1 MPKVLLKPVV
11 NVAVPEVV
19 ACRFCFGP
27 VKSGIAVSSGFCCGV
42 HKSLFEFA
50 GRVPAGPIAGQ
61 ESGEEATGQG
71 FEAPAPVS
79 RGEASRGDII
89 CRDCGV
95 SFPKPVKRGRPPVR
109 CLACKGNPQAPD
121 KAVGGAEKACQ
132 GCGVALVPSG
142 KRGRPA
148 TRCGACR
155 VKQGTPVFKP
165 AKKT

>member
-27 VKSGIAVSSGFCCGV
+27 VRGGIAFSSGFCCGV

-50 GRVPAGPIAGQ
+50 GQAPAGPIVGQ
-61 ESGEEATGQG
+61 ENEEVDTGQVFTG
-71 FEAPAPVS
+71 QMPARAETGRIV
-79 RGEASRGDII
+79 

-109 CLACKGNPQAPD
+109 CLACKGNPQTSE

-132 GCGVALVPSG
+132 GCGAALVPSG

-165 AKKT
+165 AKKI